1 MSDIRGFDT
10 TGMKAGIYITQAQNM
25 SIELMKL
32 ALQRAGEDS
41 TVILEGDTEA
51 QVDLGAYAG
60 MNNGLRRVCKIF
72 KGQDIYGE
80 VTLKNIYRSK
90 IAMIANQM

>member
-1 MSDIRGFDT
+1 
-10 TGMKAGIYITQAQNM
+10 M

-41 TVILEGDTEA
+41 IVILDGDSQC

-60 MNNGLRRVCKIF
+60 INNGLRRVSKVF
-72 KGQDIYGE
+72 QGQDIYG
-80 VTLKNIYRSK
+80 
-90 IAMIANQM
+90 